1 MAEEDKAKE
10 GEEAKAAPKK
20 KRSPMILVAIAVAG
34 AAVLGGVGGA
44 LLMKGDKPVEEHA
57 ADAGDAPAA
66 PEAAAEGGHGRPEK
80 PEKPAAE
87 GHGAASAGAKADG
100 KLLELDQF
108 IVNLADTPE
117 IRYLKLS
124 IMLQVAEGRAD
135 DVTERMP
142 QIRDSLL
149 ILLSSKTSDAIR
161 TVEGKMELREE
172 IVQRV
177 NSVLESNV
185 VTAAYFT
192 DFVAQ

>member
-1 MAEEDKAKE
+1 MAEDEKDKGGED
-10 GEEAKAAPKK
+10 AKATPPKK
-20 KRSPMILVAIAVAG
+20 KRSPMIIVAIAVAG
-34 AAVLGGVGGA
+34 SAVLGGVGGA
-44 LLMKGDKPVEEHA
+44 FLMKGGGSTEEHA
-57 ADAGDAPAA
+57 ADPGADTPA
-66 PEAAAEGGHGRPEK
+66 PETTAEEGHGK
-80 PEKPAAE
+80 PEKAPSKE
-87 GHGAASAGAKADG
+87 HGAASGGAKDEG

-117 IRYLKLS
+117 IRYLKVS
-124 IMLQVAEGRAD
+124 VMLQVAEGKAPKITD
-135 DVTERMP
+135 RMP

-177 NSVLESNV
+177 NSVVEANL

>member
-1 MAEEDKAKE
+1 VAEDDRPKDSAEDKATRP
-10 GEEAKAAPKK
+10 KA

-44 LLMKGDKPVEEHA
+44 FLMKGGKSAEERA
-57 ADAGDAPAA
+57 ADVGPAKPPEAGDHVGPPASTRA
-66 PEAAAEGGHGRPEK
+66 RD
-80 PEKPAAE
+80 
-87 GHGAASAGAKADG
+87 AGTI
-100 KLLELDQF
+100 LELDQF

-117 IRYLKLS
+117 IRYLKVS
-124 IMLQVAEGRAD
+124 IMLELTVGRNAEVMD
-135 DVTERMP
+135 RMP

-161 TVEGKMELREE
+161 SVEGKMELREE

-177 NSVLESNV
+177 NAVLGANV

>member
-1 MAEEDKAKE
+1 MADDENPNDDAE
-10 GEEAKAAPKK
+10 GKAARPKA
-20 KRSPMILVAIAVAG
+20 KRSPMLLVALAVAG

-44 LLMKGDKPVEEHA
+44 FLMKGGKADEERA
-57 ADAGDAPAA
+57 ADIDPAR
-66 PEAAAEGGHGRPEK
+66 PQEAEGHGRPGGSAK
-80 PEKPAAE
+80 GKDDD
-87 GHGAASAGAKADG
+87 HGTAASAPARDAGTI
-100 KLLELDQF
+100 LELDQF

-117 IRYLKLS
+117 IRYLKVS
-124 IMLQVAEGRAD
+124 IMLELPVGRNAQVTD
-135 DVTERMP
+135 RMP

-177 NSVLESNV
+177 NAVLGANV